1 MLPGSGLRQPSQP
14 SSALTTR
21 IAAKKAELE
30 NLRQLRDLSGTLA
43 MQMQALESKI
53 ATLKDGTEGGFLKPL
68 PATAR
73 LLICCLAVACVL
85 ANWDNVL
92 RAISLASSKLERICL
107 SEERENAITDV
118 IAEKASEFPNSTEPE
133 TEESRSRLP
142 ATLVRIPVE
151 QRDKT
156 GE

>member
-1 MLPGSGLRQPSQP
+1 MAYSSRPTMLPGAGLRQPSQP
-14 SSALTTR
+14 SSALAMR

-53 ATLKDGTEGGFLKPL
+53 ATLKD
-68 PATAR
+68 
-73 LLICCLAVACVL
+73 AVACVL

-92 RAISLASSKLERICL
+92 RAISLAS
-107 SEERENAITDV
+107 N
-118 IAEKASEFPNSTEPE
+118 KASGLPDFTGPE
-133 TEESRSRLP
+133 TEESPSRLP
-142 ATLVRIPVE
+142 ATLVRIPAE